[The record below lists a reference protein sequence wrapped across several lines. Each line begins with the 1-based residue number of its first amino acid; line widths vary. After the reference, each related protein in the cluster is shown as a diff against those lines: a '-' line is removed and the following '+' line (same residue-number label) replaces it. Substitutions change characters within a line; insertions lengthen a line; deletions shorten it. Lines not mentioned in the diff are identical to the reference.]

1 MRVIARCLLTSTALV
16 AIGSCQAAGNFLHE
30 VFKERPPTP
39 LESLELASDARVDS
53 TGHLKGT
60 FVGEG
65 TSREVHL
72 LSSDTALIVS
82 LLRRYSAEKIPPGDL
97 GAWLGRRR
105 IVALDLNRGGAVRG
119 LVGSPDGHTVIQL
132 RAALIRGGACGW
144 RSAQAELIVD
154 DGNSGGPSLR
164 GPVFGSFRGT
174 DPGSHE
180 VGYRREPAAP
190 GGELTDTLL
199 NRTTRVMD
207 SVLEAHLGSRDNP
220 LAAVA
225 DPPVVNTLEDVD
237 AADVIPFRVYQ
248 DRVRYAVAL
257 RVRRVTQ
264 RGDTVLAATLMV
276 WDSAGTWRQF
286 VFRPTL
292 LQLHRGLL
300 QPRSGWAPLFW
311 RRLTAVDAFAGE
323 RDNLWMEQVDVSDG
337 TVRWGIVEPEYN
349 TIVAAADVGGPC
361 LP

>member
-1 MRVIARCLLTSTALV
+1 VSRGRKWALAGAV
-16 AIGSCQAAGNFLHE
+16 VTAIGGCKAAGSFLQE
-30 VFKERPPTP
+30 VFKERPPMA

-65 TSREVHL
+65 TPREVHL
-72 LSSDTALIVS
+72 LSSDTALMVT
-82 LLRRYSAEKIPPGDL
+82 LLRRYSAEKVPPGDL

-119 LVGSPDGHTVIQL
+119 LVGSPEGHTVVRL
-132 RAALIRGGACGW
+132 RAALVRGGVCGW

-154 DGNSGGPSLR
+154 DGNYGGPSLA

-174 DPGSHE
+174 DPGNHE
-180 VGYRREPAAP
+180 VGYRRDPPAP
-190 GGELTDTLL
+190 GNELLDTLL
-199 NRTTRVMD
+199 ARTAGVMD
-207 SVLEAHLGSRDNP
+207 SVLDARLGSRDRP
-220 LAAVA
+220 LAAVGG
-225 DPPVVNTLEDVD
+225 PPEINTLEDID
-237 AADVIPFRVYQ
+237 AADVIPFRVYS

-257 RVRRVTQ
+257 RSRRLTQ

-300 QPRSGWAPLFW
+300 IPRTGWPPYFW
-311 RRLTAVDAFAGE
+311 RRLAALDAFSSD
-323 RDNLWMEQVDVSDG
+323 RDDLWMEQVDVSSG
-337 TVRWGIVEPEYN
+337 TVRWGVVEPEYN
-349 TIVAAADVGGPC
+349 VIVASTDVGGPC
-361 LP
+361 LQ

>member
-1 MRVIARCLLTSTALV
+1 MRRVLAVATLAALGGC
-16 AIGSCQAAGNFLHE
+16 AAAGNFLQE
-30 VFKERPPTP
+30 VFRERPPMA

-53 TGHLKGT
+53 SGHLKGT

-65 TSREVHL
+65 TYREVHL
-72 LSSDTALIVS
+72 LSSDTGLIVS
-82 LLRRYSAEKIPPGDL
+82 LLRRYSAERLPPGDL

-105 IVALDLNRGGAVRG
+105 IVALDLNRAGAVRG
-119 LVGSPDGHTVIQL
+119 LVGSPDGHTVVQL
-132 RAALIRGGACGW
+132 RAALIRGGNCGW

-154 DGNSGGPSLR
+154 DGNYGGPSLR

-180 VGYRREPAAP
+180 VAYRRDPAAP
-190 GGELTDTLL
+190 GRGLMDTLL
-199 NRTTRVMD
+199 ARTTREMD
-207 SVLEAHLGSRDNP
+207 SVLDAHLGSRDRP
-220 LAAVA
+220 LAAA
-225 DPPVVNTLEDVD
+225 GYPPEINSLEDID
-237 AADVIPFRVYQ
+237 AADVIPFRVYS

-257 RVRRVTQ
+257 RVRRLTQ

-292 LQLHRGLL
+292 IELHRGRLV
-300 QPRSGWAPLFW
+300 PRTGWAPLFW
-311 RRLTAVDAFAGE
+311 RRLTAVDAFAGD
-323 RDNLWMEQVDVSDG
+323 RDDLWLEQVDVAGG

-349 TIVAAADVGGPC
+349 VIVASADVGGPC